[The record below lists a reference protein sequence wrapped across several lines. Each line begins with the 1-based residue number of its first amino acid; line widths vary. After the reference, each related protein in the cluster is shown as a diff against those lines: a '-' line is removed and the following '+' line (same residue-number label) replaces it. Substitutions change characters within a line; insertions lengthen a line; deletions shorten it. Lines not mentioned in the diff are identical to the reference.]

1 MLNADTRTL
10 LKNLININ
18 NQMIISDVMTG
29 ADEFKSI
36 IFKANIGK
44 IDIIPE
50 EFGIFDTA
58 NFLQAMELLDEPSIT
73 YDKESKSIVAKDGE
87 STLSFLT
94 SDPSSLDVVV
104 EAERIDTTVAAPS
117 VLVMD
122 FDTDSLQKI
131 KKASG
136 VFKNFDTLW
145 IVNEGGKTEMKLGTQ
160 NSFAKSSNSFKINIE
175 PEVNEKEFSIALPI
189 ESILK
194 VPQMSYKLHVKYN
207 EARDA
212 YRIVLQN
219 ELLEFVLSLKE

>member
-10 LKNLININ
+10 LKSLISIN
-18 NQMIISDVMTG
+18 NQMIISNIMTG
-29 ADEFKSI
+29 TDEFKSV

-44 IDIIPE
+44 IDSIPE
-50 EFGIFDTA
+50 EFGIFDTT
-58 NFLQAMELLDEPSIT
+58 NFLQAMELLDEPRIS
-73 YDKESKSIVAKDGE
+73 YDSETKSIIAKDAE

-94 SDPSSLDVVV
+94 SDPSSLDVVI
-104 EAERIDTTVAAPS
+104 EPERIETTVAAPS
-117 VLVMD
+117 VLTMN

-131 KKASG
+131 KKASS

-145 IVNEGGKTEMKLGTQ
+145 ILNENGKTEMKLGTQ
-160 NSFAKSSNSFKINIE
+160 NSFAKSSNSFKINVE
-175 PEVNEKEFSIALPI
+175 PEVNEKEFNIALPI